1 MEIPVITVDGPGGVG
16 KGTLTLRLA
25 EHLGWHLLDS
35 GAIYRALALYAEAKG
50 VDLEDEAGLEPLALA
65 LPLTFQQGEG
75 GALKIILDGVDST
88 QAIRAEETG
97 GKASKVAKFPKVRE
111 ALLERQRDFAQAPG
125 LIADG
130 RDMGSE
136 IFPKALLKIFLTASS
151 EERAKRRYK
160 QLLDAG
166 VCANIERVLSE
177 IEARDERDRT
187 RAASPLIPATDAIE
201 IDTSFMS
208 VDEVFKTVLE
218 AYKAKIK

>member
-75 GALKIILDGVDST
+75 RALKIILDGVDST